1 LLSLLRERRKVSE
14 NFYFD
19 MNTEP
24 VKKML
29 AGHVDGIDISTQAR

>member
-1 LLSLLRERRKVSE
+1 VSE

-29 AGHVDGIDISTQAR
+29 TGHIDSIDISTQAR